1 MKEAARSY
9 LRDILSSTSLFTQE
23 GPSNN
28 LGVKVIHDPF
38 LEVPLELVH
47 CIISDLD
54 LGDLLNLSNA
64 SSAINNKLRHD
75 KRSWRRMLDTH
86 ILPFYHE
93 LEYIDKHENLLQ
105 RLDPKT
111 VCVWAHWSTSPERGN
126 TTPFPGITNR
136 RRIWKTCLQF
146 KELHQI
152 HSDPFSFLDDATEKS
167 PDAFRWDDLRY
178 GQQARVGWPHPLLS
192 PGGRYWRLLH
202 SWEDLCGADSY
213 LMNVMWYPDNTLA
226 ALCTTPSLE
235 GPDKSRPFAR
245 SQVAEIPRGDWIQE
259 IIMHIPAFEASRHG
273 GSSSCKLLPYGVTVV
288 LNSGKELA
296 FGETAN
302 GHCVRPLVSVR
313 KEATI
318 VGLCS
323 SSGLVYGQ
331 DRPVFYSIMDA
342 IRPPTGKSEQRICQ
356 IRLSM
361 PKNDSLAKYLWK
373 ADYRDVLGGIRIW
386 KFPGL
391 RLILPKLTLRVPPPL
406 GMEAGRSDAQPVALE
421 ALVWA
426 TRPEDLSRI
435 RRLSAWI
442 PRDGPT
448 HALSIELEGT
458 EVDDHHAP
466 GPAAPA
472 NTVIRTIG
480 APFDDG
486 ISPHFELDINGA
498 EGEYITEIAISSSP
512 AEIHQQGSDAIRVQT
527 NLQCVV
533 WGTPHDKWDK
543 VVQAPDGERLAGLA
557 AVFGKPG
564 WQHILKGLHNIAGL
578 SMVI

>member
-1 MKEAARSY
+1 
-9 LRDILSSTSLFTQE
+9 
-23 GPSNN
+23 
-28 LGVKVIHDPF
+28 
-38 LEVPLELVH
+38 
-47 CIISDLD
+47 
-54 LGDLLNLSNA
+54 
-64 SSAINNKLRHD
+64 
-75 KRSWRRMLDTH
+75 
-86 ILPFYHE
+86 
-93 LEYIDKHENLLQ
+93 
-105 RLDPKT
+105 
-111 VCVWAHWSTSPERGN
+111 
-126 TTPFPGITNR
+126 
-136 RRIWKTCLQF
+136 
-146 KELHQI
+146 
-152 HSDPFSFLDDATEKS
+152 
-167 PDAFRWDDLRY
+167 
-178 GQQARVGWPHPLLS
+178 
-192 PGGRYWRLLH
+192 
-202 SWEDLCGADSY
+202 
-213 LMNVMWYPDNTLA
+213 MWYPDNTLA

-331 DRPVFYSIMDA
+331 DRPVFYSIMNA

-442 PRDGPT
+442 PRDGPI

-498 EGEYITEIAISSSP
+498 EGEYITEIAISSSQ

-527 NLQCVV
+527 NLQFVV

-543 VVQAPDGERLAGLA
+543 VVQAPDGERLVGLA

-578 SMVI
+578 SMTI